1 MGVPDHDASPQGH
14 ESATRIIKAQGEQ
27 TETLLGAILKSER
40 TPEDEFSTYTAKAML
55 MIRDKLSLVEISLPR
70 FEIARIEEQWE
81 LGKPVLL
88 SGQSGTGKSG
98 IAKALARESI
108 KPVLLLDARD
118 VSHLN
123 DEPSLRHHFNLTAPL
138 GETIINLAR
147 DKGFRLVIDQFD
159 NLIDKIRAANQIT
172 RLALECAESKVVE
185 VIVIS
190 RNKEA
195 NEGRLLRPLIQAG
208 FFSIESHE
216 IPEGVVIDVLKRL
229 GIDSPT
235 LELVQLGQNLL
246 NLEIVCMVRQQW
258 SNFDFLTTSSETA
271 LWEQFIQILQDRESA
286 ANGID
291 HAELIIA
298 RAAVLARISLQA
310 SDLTFRL
317 EATISPVERSL
328 ISCGIIVHKEGRFY
342 RFGHE
347 KLQDYLYARS
357 MCDQGSMPN
366 DVGVEIGSQL
376 MRNILPFMES
386 VYSSRKSDFLPQ
398 FLQEVFFNV
407 K

>member
-1 MGVPDHDASPQGH
+1 L
-14 ESATRIIKAQGEQ
+14 I
-27 TETLLGAILKSER
+27 
-40 TPEDEFSTYTAKAML
+40 
-55 MIRDKLSLVEISLPR
+55 
-70 FEIARIEEQWE
+70 
-81 LGKPVLL
+81 
-88 SGQSGTGKSG
+88 
-98 IAKALARESI
+98 
-108 KPVLLLDARD
+108 
-118 VSHLN
+118 
-123 DEPSLRHHFNLTAPL
+123 
-138 GETIINLAR
+138 
-147 DKGFRLVIDQFD
+147 IDQFD
-159 NLIDKIRAANQIT
+159 NLIDKIRAANLIT

-208 FFSIESHE
+208 FFPIESHE

-235 LELVQLGQNLL
+235 RELVQLGQNLL

-258 SNFDFLTTSSETA
+258 PNFDFLTTSSETS
-271 LWEQFIQILQDRESA
+271 LWEQFIQILQERESA
-286 ANGID
+286 ANGIG

-298 RAAVLARISLQA
+298 RAAELARISLQA

-317 EATISPVERSL
+317 ETTISPVERSL
-328 ISCGIIVHKEGRFY
+328 ISCGIIVHKEGLFY

-366 DVGVEIGSQL
+366 DVDAEIGSQRV
-376 MRNILPFMES
+376 RNILPFMES
-386 VYSSRKSDFLPQ
+386 VYASRNSDFLPQ

-407 K
+407 E